1 MLIRFET
8 FPARECITGT
18 GELILV
24 ASSPIISP
32 QQHDSGKGIT
42 SARTESFHIYF
53 RRTQAGM
60 PRGWQ
65 TEGDQSIDYILIGV

>member
-8 FPARECITGT
+8 FPARDSFLVH

-24 ASSPIISP
+24 ASSPIISA
-32 QQHDSGKGIT
+32 QQHDSDKGIT
-42 SARTESFHIYF
+42 SAGTESFHIYF